1 MSTNIVVTTEADV
14 NIVTTT
20 EQLPVTVVESPAVK
34 PQVIVTAGAQGP
46 AGPAGRDGADG
57 KDGIDGSPVSNKPKN
72 RLTKEEDGL
81 YVSNDLLPDPLAYYI
96 LAKN

>member
-14 NIVTTT
+14 NVVTTT
-20 EQLPVTVVESPAVK
+20 EQLPVTVIESPAVES
-34 PQVIVTAGAQGP
+34 QVIVTAGAQGP
-46 AGPAGRDGADG
+46 AGRHG
-57 KDGIDGSPVSNKPKN
+57 KDGIDGSKVSNKPKN

>member
-14 NIVTTT
+14 
-20 EQLPVTVVESPAVK
+20 TVIEIPAAE
-34 PQVIVTAGAQGP
+34 PQVIVTAGTQ
-46 AGPAGRDGADG
+46 GPAGRDG
-57 KDGIDGSPVSNKPKN
+57 KDGVDGSKVSNKPKN